1 MHQNLCEGSQL
12 SFWQLNLF
20 TFTDSVGYILVS
32 LFIQEGFFLFW
43 KHTLSWKHIRLRFPF
58 FFCFWYESSCE
69 RRCQFFLFFFY
80 KVFFPQQKPFSC
92 VVPQKNS
99 QSAIHSARWKW
110 KKKRKKEKKG
120 KKTRASGET
129 VKTLDQLAVAH
140 SSKDQPQAL
149 GVLINILDMSK
160 EEKQCVLFY

>member
-43 KHTLSWKHIRLRFPF
+43 KHTLSWKHTRLRFPF

-110 KKKRKKEKKG
+110 KKKKERKKKRERKHEHLG
-120 KKTRASGET
+120 KLWRLLISSLLHIPPKTSHKLSGYWLT
-129 VKTLDQLAVAH
+129 
-140 SSKDQPQAL
+140 
-149 GVLINILDMSK
+149 
-160 EEKQCVLFY
+160 F

>member
-20 TFTDSVGYILVS
+20 TFTDSVGCILVS

-43 KHTLSWKHIRLRFPF
+43 KHTLSWKHTRLLFPF

-69 RRCQFFLFFFY
+69 RRCQFFFFFFY

-110 KKKRKKEKKG
+110 KKKKERKKKRERKHEHLG
-120 KKTRASGET
+120 KLWRLLISSLLHIPPKTSHKLSGYWLT
-129 VKTLDQLAVAH
+129 
-140 SSKDQPQAL
+140 
-149 GVLINILDMSK
+149 
-160 EEKQCVLFY
+160 F

>member
-20 TFTDSVGYILVS
+20 TFTDSVGCILVS

-43 KHTLSWKHIRLRFPF
+43 KHTLSWKHTRLRFPF
-58 FFCFWYESSCE
+58 VFCFWYESSCE

-110 KKKRKKEKKG
+110 KKKKERRKKG
-120 KKTRASGET
+120 KENTSIWGNCEDSWSARCCTFLQRPAT
-129 VKTLDQLAVAH
+129 
-140 SSKDQPQAL
+140 SSRGID
-149 GVLINILDMSK
+149 
-160 EEKQCVLFY
+160 

>member
-43 KHTLSWKHIRLRFPF
+43 KHTLSWKHTRLRFPF

-69 RRCQFFLFFFY
+69 RRCQFFFFFFI
-80 KVFFPQQKPFSC
+80 KCFFHNKNPSAVWFPRRTASQPSIQQDENGK
-92 VVPQKNS
+92 KKE
-99 QSAIHSARWKW
+99 R
-110 KKKRKKEKKG
+110 KKKRERKHEHLG
-120 KKTRASGET
+120 KLWRLLISSLLHIPPKTSHKLSGYWLT
-129 VKTLDQLAVAH
+129 
-140 SSKDQPQAL
+140 
-149 GVLINILDMSK
+149 
-160 EEKQCVLFY
+160 F

>member
-20 TFTDSVGYILVS
+20 TFTDSVGCILVS
-32 LFIQEGFFLFW
+32 LFIQGGFFLFW

-58 FFCFWYESSCE
+58 FFVSDMSHLVREGVS
-69 RRCQFFLFFFY
+69 FFFFFY

-99 QSAIHSARWKW
+99 QSAIHSAKMKME
-110 KKKRKKEKKG
+110 KKKKERKKG
-120 KKTRASGET
+120 KENTSIWGNCEDSWSARCCTFLQRPAT
-129 VKTLDQLAVAH
+129 
-140 SSKDQPQAL
+140 SSRGID
-149 GVLINILDMSK
+149 
-160 EEKQCVLFY
+160 